1 MGVFYAIIS
10 TMEILGALLSGVF
23 IGSVLGFVGAGGAM
37 LSVPILIYLFDF
49 TAPTATTAAL
59 AIVIAAATS
68 GLIPKFKSK
77 DVLVKEAIIIS
88 AIGSAANVGF
98 SLNIDSFNDQFIK
111 SGFALVLIIAA
122 TSMLIKQVVGTEKK
136 VPLLWL
142 LLISL
147 VIGTMTGL
155 FGVGGGFLAIP
166 ILVLFFKTSAVK
178 AAGTSLLIIVLNSII
193 AFLSHYAIWDQVN
206 WKLPIIMALS
216 AVVIARLAS
225 IKASSVNSLI
235 LKRAFAYLLFAISA
249 FTLIQSWI
257 IS

>member
-1 MGVFYAIIS
+1 
-10 TMEILGALLSGVF
+10 MEILGALLSGVF

-37 LSVPILIYLFDF
+37 LSVPILIYLFNF
-49 TAPTATTAAL
+49 TAPNATTAAL

-77 DVLVKEAIIIS
+77 DVLIKEAIIIS
-88 AIGSAANVGF
+88 AIGIVTNVGF
-98 SLNIDSFNDQFIK
+98 SLNLESFSDQFIK

-122 TSMLIKQVVGTEKK
+122 TSMLIKPVIGSEKK

-142 LLISL
+142 LFISL
-147 VIGTMTGL
+147 IIGTMTGL

-166 ILVLFFKTSAVK
+166 ILVLFFKTSASK

-193 AFLSHYAIWDQVN
+193 AFLAHYAIWGQVN

-225 IKASSVNSLI
+225 IKASSVNPSI

-249 FTLIQSWI
+249 FTLVQTWI

>member
-1 MGVFYAIIS
+1 
-10 TMEILGALLSGVF
+10 MEILGALLSGVF

-37 LSVPILIYLFDF
+37 LSVPILIYLFNF

-77 DVLVKEAIIIS
+77 DVLMKEAIIIS
-88 AIGSAANVGF
+88 AIGSVANIESF
-98 SLNIDSFNDQFIK
+98 SDEFIK

-122 TSMLIKQVVGTEKK
+122 TSMLIKPVVGSEKK

-166 ILVLFFKTSAVK
+166 VLVLFFKTSAVK

-193 AFLSHYAIWDQVN
+193 AFLAHYAIWDQVN

-225 IKASSVNSLI
+225 IKASSVNPSI

-249 FTLIQSWI
+249 FTLVQTWI
-257 IS
+257 ISS

>member
-1 MGVFYAIIS
+1 
-10 TMEILGALLSGVF
+10 MEILGALVCGVF

-49 TAPTATTAAL
+49 AAPSATTAAL

-88 AIGSAANVGF
+88 AIGSVTNISF
-98 SLNIDSFNDQFIK
+98 SLNIDSFSDQFIK

-122 TSMLIKQVVGTEKK
+122 TLMLIKPVVGTEKK

-206 WKLPIIMALS
+206 WKLPLVMAVS
-216 AVVIARLAS
+216 AVIIARLAS
-225 IKASSVNSLI
+225 IKASTLDAGL

>member
-1 MGVFYAIIS
+1 
-10 TMEILGALLSGVF
+10 MEILGALLSGVF

-49 TAPTATTAAL
+49 TAPSATTAAL

-77 DVLVKEAIIIS
+77 DVLVKDAFIVS
-88 AIGSAANVGF
+88 AIGSVANIGF
-98 SLNIDSFNDQFIK
+98 SLNLERFSDQFIK

-122 TSMLIKQVVGTEKK
+122 TSMLIKPVVGTEKK

-193 AFLSHYAIWDQVN
+193 AFLSHYAIWNQVN

-225 IKASSVNSLI
+225 IKASSVNPLI

>member
-98 SLNIDSFNDQFIK
+98 SLNIDSFSDQFIK

-122 TSMLIKQVVGTEKK
+122 TSMLIKPVVGTEKK

>member
-1 MGVFYAIIS
+1 
-10 TMEILGALLSGVF
+10 MEILGALLSGVF

-37 LSVPILIYLFDF
+37 LTVPILIYLFDF
-49 TAPTATTAAL
+49 TAPSATTAAL

-77 DVLVKEAIIIS
+77 DVLVKEAIIVS

-98 SLNIDSFNDQFIK
+98 SLNIDSFSDQFIK

-122 TSMLIKQVVGTEKK
+122 TSMLIKPVVGTEKK

-142 LLISL
+142 LLLSL

-166 ILVLFFKTSAVK
+166 ILVLFFKSSAVK

-206 WKLPIIMALS
+206 WKLPIIMGLS

-225 IKASSVNSLI
+225 IKASSVDPLI

>member
-122 TSMLIKQVVGTEKK
+122 TSMLIKPVVGTEKK

-225 IKASSVNSLI
+225 IKASSVNPLI

>member
-1 MGVFYAIIS
+1 
-10 TMEILGALLSGVF
+10 MEILGALVGGVF

-37 LSVPILIYLFDF
+37 LSVPILIYFF
-49 TAPTATTAAL
+49 NFSASNATTAAL

-88 AIGSAANVGF
+88 AIGSVTNIGF
-98 SLNIDSFNDQFIK
+98 SLNIESFSDQFIK

-122 TSMLIKQVVGTEKK
+122 TSMLIKPVVGSEKK

-166 ILVLFFKTSAVK
+166 ILVLFFKTSATK
-178 AAGTSLLIIVLNSII
+178 AAGTSLLIIILNSII
-193 AFLSHYAIWDQVN
+193 AFLAHYAIWDQVN

-216 AVVIARLAS
+216 AVVIARLAA
-225 IKASSVNSLI
+225 IKASGVNPLI
-235 LKRAFAYLLFAISA
+235 LKRAFAYLLFAISV

>member
-1 MGVFYAIIS
+1 
-10 TMEILGALLSGVF
+10 MEILGALLSGVL

-37 LSVPILIYLFDF
+37 LSVPILIYLFNF
-49 TAPTATTAAL
+49 TAPNATTAAL

-88 AIGSAANVGF
+88 AISTVANVGF
-98 SLNIDSFNDQFIK
+98 SLNIESFSDEFIK

-122 TSMLIKQVVGTEKK
+122 TSMLIKPVVGSEKK

-155 FGVGGGFLAIP
+155 FGIGGGFLAIP

-193 AFLSHYAIWDQVN
+193 AFLAHYAIWDKVN

-216 AVVIARLAS
+216 AVVIARLAA
-225 IKASSVNSLI
+225 IKASSVNPLM

-249 FTLIQSWI
+249 FTLVQTWI
-257 IS
+257 ISS

>member
-1 MGVFYAIIS
+1 
-10 TMEILGALLSGVF
+10 MEILGALLSGVF

-37 LSVPILIYLFDF
+37 LSVPILIYLFNF
-49 TAPTATTAAL
+49 TAPNATTAAL

-77 DVLVKEAIIIS
+77 DVLIKEAIIIS
-88 AIGSAANVGF
+88 AIGTVTNVGF
-98 SLNIDSFNDQFIK
+98 SLNLESFSDQFIK

-122 TSMLIKQVVGTEKK
+122 TSMLIKPVIGSEKK

-142 LLISL
+142 LFISL
-147 VIGTMTGL
+147 IIGTITGL

-166 ILVLFFKTSAVK
+166 ILVLFFKTSASK

-193 AFLSHYAIWDQVN
+193 AFLAHYAIWGQVN

-225 IKASSVNSLI
+225 IKASSVNPLI

-249 FTLIQSWI
+249 FTLVQTWI

>member
-88 AIGSAANVGF
+88 AIGSATNVGF
-98 SLNIDSFNDQFIK
+98 SLNIDSFSDQFIK
-111 SGFALVLIIAA
+111 SGFALVLSIAA
-122 TSMLIKQVVGTEKK
+122 TSMLIKPVVGTEKK

>member
-1 MGVFYAIIS
+1 
-10 TMEILGALLSGVF
+10 MEILGALLSGVF

-49 TAPTATTAAL
+49 TAPSATTAAL

-88 AIGSAANVGF
+88 TIGSATNVGF
-98 SLNIDSFNDQFIK
+98 SLNIDSFSDQFIK

-122 TSMLIKQVVGTEKK
+122 TSMLIKPVVGTEKK

-178 AAGTSLLIIVLNSII
+178 AAGTSLLIILLNSII

-225 IKASSVNSLI
+225 IKAPGVNPLI

>member
-1 MGVFYAIIS
+1 
-10 TMEILGALLSGVF
+10 MEILGALLSGVF

-37 LSVPILIYLFDF
+37 LSVPILIYLFNF

-88 AIGSAANVGF
+88 AIGSVANVGF
-98 SLNIDSFNDQFIK
+98 SLNIKNFSDDTIK

-122 TSMLIKQVVGTEKK
+122 TSMLIKPVVGSEKK
-136 VPLLWL
+136 VPFLWL
-142 LLISL
+142 LAISL
-147 VIGTMTGL
+147 IIGTMTGL

-166 ILVLFFKTSAVK
+166 ILVLFFKTSAAK

-193 AFLSHYAIWDQVN
+193 AFLAHYAIWDQVN
-206 WKLPIIMALS
+206 WKLPIVMALS

-225 IKASSVNSLI
+225 IKASSVNPLI
-235 LKRAFAYLLFAISA
+235 LKRSFAYLLFAISA
-249 FTLIQSWI
+249 FTLVQTWI
-257 IS
+257 ISS

>member
-49 TAPTATTAAL
+49 TAPSATTAAL

-122 TSMLIKQVVGTEKK
+122 TSMLIKPVVGTEKK

-225 IKASSVNSLI
+225 IKASSVNPLI

>member
-49 TAPTATTAAL
+49 TAPSATTAAL

-98 SLNIDSFNDQFIK
+98 SLNIDSFSDQFIK

-122 TSMLIKQVVGTEKK
+122 TSMLIKPVVGTEKK

>member
-49 TAPTATTAAL
+49 TAPSATTAAL

-111 SGFALVLIIAA
+111 SGFALVLSIAA
-122 TSMLIKQVVGTEKK
+122 TSMLIKPVVGTEKK

-225 IKASSVNSLI
+225 IKASSVNPLI

>member
-1 MGVFYAIIS
+1 
-10 TMEILGALLSGVF
+10 MEILGALLSGVF
-23 IGSVLGFVGAGGAM
+23 IGSVLGFIGAGGAM

-49 TAPTATTAAL
+49 TAPSATTAAL

-77 DVLVKEAIIIS
+77 DVLVKEALIIS
-88 AIGSAANVGF
+88 AIGAVANIGF
-98 SLNIDSFNDQFIK
+98 SLNVDSFSDQFIK

-122 TSMLIKQVVGTEKK
+122 TSMLIKPVVGTEKK

-147 VIGTMTGL
+147 IIGTMTGL

-225 IKASSVNSLI
+225 IKASSVNPLI
-235 LKRAFAYLLFAISA
+235 LKRAFAYLLFSISA

>member
-1 MGVFYAIIS
+1 
-10 TMEILGALLSGVF
+10 MEILGALLSGVF

-49 TAPTATTAAL
+49 NAPSATTAAL

-77 DVLVKEAIIIS
+77 DVLVKEALIIS
-88 AIGSAANVGF
+88 AIGSVTNIGF
-98 SLNIDSFNDQFIK
+98 SLNVDSFSDQFIK

-122 TSMLIKQVVGTEKK
+122 TSMLIKPVVGTEKK

-142 LLISL
+142 LFISL

-225 IKASSVNSLI
+225 IKAASVNPLI
-235 LKRAFAYLLFAISA
+235 LKRAFAYLLFSLSA
-249 FTLIQSWI
+249 FTLIQTWF

>member
-1 MGVFYAIIS
+1 
-10 TMEILGALLSGVF
+10 MEILGALLSGVF

-49 TAPTATTAAL
+49 NAPSATTAAL

-77 DVLVKEAIIIS
+77 DVLVKEALIIS
-88 AIGSAANVGF
+88 AIGSVTNIGF
-98 SLNIDSFNDQFIK
+98 SLNVDSFSDQFIK

-122 TSMLIKQVVGTEKK
+122 TSMLIKPVVGTEKR

-142 LLISL
+142 LFISL

-206 WKLPIIMALS
+206 WKLPIIMAFS

-225 IKASSVNSLI
+225 IKAASVNPLI
-235 LKRAFAYLLFAISA
+235 LKRAFAYLLFSLSA
-249 FTLIQSWI
+249 FTLIQTWF